1 MTFFLFLLVLIGWLT
16 RFRKSQGY
24 THFKIYQFESSRLE
38 CLLRAKFLWTD
49 TLDFIVFDPSHLITA
64 RKLKFFESCK
74 TGLNFAEVDKKSA
87 KKKIFF
93 CLQLKSSVTACFFL
107 MMSQWECRT
116 WHCCCWVR
124 INKGSHVTP
133 VDFCTWL
140 LWSNSAWK
148 NKIWGTT
155 ILDTPHKFTQ
165 LERRWKY
172 MFWTNAP
179 SI

>member
-1 MTFFLFLLVLIGWLT
+1 MSMSCDSFRFHKCTTQQNHQSKIFLFLLVLIGWLT

-38 CLLRAKFLWTD
+38 CFVEGKIPVDRHLRFHCFRPFSSD
-49 TLDFIVFDPSHLITA
+49 YEA
-64 RKLKFFESCK
+64 RKLIFFESCK

-116 WHCCCWVR
+116 WHCCYSP
-124 INKGSHVTP
+124 NK
-133 VDFCTWL
+133 
-140 LWSNSAWK
+140 
-148 NKIWGTT
+148 
-155 ILDTPHKFTQ
+155 
-165 LERRWKY
+165 
-172 MFWTNAP
+172 
-179 SI
+179 

>member
-1 MTFFLFLLVLIGWLT
+1 MFVEGKIPVDRHL
-16 RFRKSQGY
+16 RFHCFRP
-24 THFKIYQFESSRLE
+24 FSSDYE
-38 CLLRAKFLWTD
+38 
-49 TLDFIVFDPSHLITA
+49 A

-140 LWSNSAWK
+140 LRSNSAWK

-172 MFWTNAP
+172 MFWTNTP